1 MVQYYRDPKLELE
14 LQTLKNR
21 IKDDAMKRSK
31 THGEIDIYNEKIVLL
46 ERQLQKIEPKLV
58 TKVLTE
64 YERDPQLD
72 KDAAKIRDEIQR
84 IRKELQTKDTH
95 VVQVKNEMTVLFQQ
109 KPKIKEKVVKKEVV
123 KTEKNPEM
131 LKAVLMLKGAIT
143 EDESHCHAINENIF
157 STRGQINTLERVIP
171 TIQPKIVTKVIKQV
185 QQDPETLEESK
196 KLRMA
201 LEEEKDEN
209 VILMK
214 DLTALR
220 LHYGELER
228 LKPKVEVKEII
239 NEIYQVDSQTE
250 IELVRLKKELQE
262 LSRHRTNLE
271 KEVKTTSSNLTA
283 LRAQKPKVEYKEV
296 TQEVI
301 KEEKSPEVIRELQ
314 RLNNQVSRLQ
324 LNCDTTL
331 ELLTRLRK
339 ERDEL
344 KAEKSKVETKLVTRE
359 IVKYENDPLLE
370 KEADRLRRNIR
381 EEIQQR
387 RSLEECL
394 FELQNQYIVLERQRP
409 EEKIVTQEVVRLQKD
424 PKQMLEH
431 EKLNR
436 NLDDE
441 IKSRRKLELEVRQL
455 RPLIQEK
462 EAALAQMDDHQR
474 KIQVESEL
482 RQLKSHIHELEN
494 APPPVEEKIVIEEV
508 LKVERDPKLEKLTDD
523 IRASL
528 EKETTNIARLER
540 EIRNLK
546 VKLEI
551 LQKEKSVEK
560 VVHREIVRVEKD
572 PVVEAEREH
581 LRELVAQGR
590 NQRRNQEDEVQN
602 ITMKISQLHTVKS
615 MTSQEET
622 ALIANRDVLL
632 KEKEDLL
639 QQIKVLDGERH
650 NISETFQQQSRRMSE
665 RKQMVRQK
673 TLKASSEAQRLEKE
687 ILSEKEKIYQRD
699 AMILAL
705 QDNIKKEGQ
714 SETHTREMNLST
726 KITIMDPATG
736 KDMSP
741 YEAYVQ
747 GLIDRNNYMQL
758 SELECD
764 WEEITS
770 TGPDGDVTVLQD
782 RKSGKQYSVKDAL
795 REGRLTQYDLM
806 RYKEGKL
813 HISEFALL
821 VAGETK
827 QPFIPAVASTKSSTR
842 STSFSSLNSMHSSLR
857 SSYTSLSPPQSVSVN
872 NHSTSGTD
880 DHFPISGVL
889 DTTTHS
895 RMSVRSAVTR
905 KLIDPDTALK
915 LLEAQAASGGIVD
928 LTKKDKLSVHK
939 AVGQGLIDQGHMY
952 KLLNAQKAFTGVE
965 DPSTKERL
973 AVTQAAQKGFMS
985 EENARRYMLAQY
997 LTGGLVD
1004 PSRAGR
1010 LSVQEALA
1018 ANLIDSTMAKELQDE
1033 SSYPKELVDP
1043 ITKEKI
1049 SYKQAMD
1056 RCKKDIT
1063 TGLLLLPV
1071 ASTDTSNSPS
1081 YSNYRFSS
1089 SYGNV

>member
-46 ERQLQKIEPKLV
+46 EKQLQKIEPKLV

-239 NEIYQVDSQTE
+239 NEIYQVDPQTE

-262 LSRHRTNLE
+262 LSRHRANLE

-726 KITIMDPATG
+726 KITIMDPTTG

-1033 SSYPKELVDP
+1033 SSYLKELVDP